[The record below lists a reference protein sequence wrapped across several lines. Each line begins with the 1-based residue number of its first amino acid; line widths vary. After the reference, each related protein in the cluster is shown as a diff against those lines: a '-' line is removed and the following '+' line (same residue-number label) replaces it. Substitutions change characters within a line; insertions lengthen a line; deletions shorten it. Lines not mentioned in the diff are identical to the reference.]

1 VVWSNTAST
10 LQNKVDKM
18 PFKLNKYVH
27 TTLSAFPS
35 AALIFSLVLFLSIM
49 PKFVFS
55 PLGYGGVSNAP
66 LWIQPLAVLSPYPI
80 LAVFVSL
87 LYLCRCIIN
96 PNSQRIMH
104 PIPATC
110 FSMILIVGGAV
121 LAWRSTYLAEA
132 ESVVDAARH
141 EHYRQI
147 VNTVIAFAAY
157 LAAFPFRI
165 VGKSKP
171 L

>member
-1 VVWSNTAST
+1 
-10 LQNKVDKM
+10 M
-18 PFKLNKYVH
+18 PIKLNKYVH
-27 TTLSAFPS
+27 TTLSAIPS
-35 AALIFSLVLFLSIM
+35 AALIFSLFLFLSIM

-80 LAVFVSL
+80 LAVFISL
-87 LYLCRCIIN
+87 LYICRCIIK

-104 PIPATC
+104 PVPATC
-110 FSMILIVGGAV
+110 FSIILIVGGAA
-121 LAWRSTYLAEA
+121 LAFRSTYLAEA
-132 ESVVDAARH
+132 ESVMEAAKH

-147 VNTVIAFAAY
+147 VNTAIAFAAY

-165 VGKSKP
+165 VSKSKP